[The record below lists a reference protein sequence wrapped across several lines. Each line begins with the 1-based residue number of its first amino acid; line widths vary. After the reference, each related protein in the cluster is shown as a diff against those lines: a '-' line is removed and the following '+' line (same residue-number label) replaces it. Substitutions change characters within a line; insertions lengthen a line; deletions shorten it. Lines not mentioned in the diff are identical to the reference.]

1 MYCTLW
7 KTTDMSG
14 TLPSPVLT
22 FPFAALLPLPLKCS
36 PYSSSLNSFCSSH
49 LLSPNPVSLSY
60 LFPFGIFPCSS
71 LEGLLATVLFGH
83 SLSCSCRDVI
93 LRQALCV
100 LPWRFVLLKCLP
112 QLILHGRMNVQGIS
126 SSVFLNINSD

>member
-1 MYCTLW
+1 
-7 KTTDMSG
+7 MSG

-71 LEGLLATVLFGH
+71 LEGLLATVLFRH
-83 SLSCSCRDVI
+83 SLSCSCRDVV
-93 LRQALCV
+93 LHQALCTSLALCAV
-100 LPWRFVLLKCLP
+100 EVSASVNSPWENECP
-112 QLILHGRMNVQGIS
+112 GNI
-126 SSVFLNINSD
+126 FLCFYKH